1 MKGLDTYNYIM
12 YNGIVV
18 GGDVVDRERKSSQAK
33 INANARYDKKT
44 YDNVLVKFRK
54 DAEMTLATVK
64 AHAASRGESVN
75 GFIVR
80 AIAEAIARDREQGPA
95 E

>member
-1 MKGLDTYNYIM
+1 MKALDTYNYIM

-18 GGDVVDRERKSSQAK
+18 GGEVVEKEKKSSQAK
-33 INANARYDKKT
+33 IDANARYDKKT

-54 DAEMTLATVK
+54 DAELTLAMIK

-80 AIAEAIARDREQGPA
+80 AVAEAIERDKQFLEQ
-95 E
+95 

>member
-1 MKGLDTYNYIM
+1 MKALDTYNYIM

-18 GGDVVDRERKSSQAK
+18 GGEVVEKEKKSSQAK
-33 INANARYDKKT
+33 IDANARYDKKT

-54 DAEMTLATVK
+54 DAELTLAMIK
-64 AHAASRGESVN
+64 AHAAARGESVN

-80 AIAEAIARDREQGPA
+80 AVAEAIERDKQFLEQ
-95 E
+95 

>member
-1 MKGLDTYNYIM
+1 MKALDTYNYIM

-18 GGDVVDRERKSSQAK
+18 GGEVVEKEKKSSQAK
-33 INANARYDKKT
+33 IDANARYDKKT
-44 YDNVLVKFRK
+44 YDNVLVKL
-54 DAEMTLATVK
+54 TLAMIK

-80 AIAEAIARDREQGPA
+80 AVAEAIERDKQFLEQ
-95 E
+95 

>member
-1 MKGLDTYNYIM
+1 MKALDTYNYIM

-18 GGDVVDRERKSSQAK
+18 GGEVVEKEKKSSQAK
-33 INANARYDKKT
+33 MDANARYDKKT
-44 YDNVLVKFRK
+44 YDTVLVKFRK
-54 DAEMTLATVK
+54 DAELTLALIK

-80 AIAEAIARDREQGPA
+80 AVAEAIERDKQFLEQ
-95 E
+95 